1 MKARI
6 IQTLH
11 GEFITATGG
20 ADNLIAAMEVPDFA
34 LGLFNSDDHR
44 QRAECRINPSTA
56 PCATAMR
63 SGRNAR
69 KSTLHLVS
77 GAQPARGRM
86 PRISISR
93 KTRHDEACKKTPA
106 VCAYVSR
113 RAAAFKSCWKQITAS
128 LSAQG
133 PPKPNLQP

>member
-11 GEFITATGG
+11 GEFITATEG

-44 QRAECRINPSTA
+44 QRAECRISPSA

-77 GAQPARGRM
+77 GAQPAGG
-86 PRISISR
+86 
-93 KTRHDEACKKTPA
+93 EC
-106 VCAYVSR
+106 
-113 RAAAFKSCWKQITAS
+113 RA
-128 LSAQG
+128 
-133 PPKPNLQP
+133 